1 MNHYSLRIMKLL
13 AIDTSTEACSAAL
26 SFDDQV
32 LSRYKLAPR
41 KHTELILPMIDDLVK
56 EADLSVTQLDGL
68 AFGRGPGAFT
78 GVRIATGVIQGIA
91 FGADLP
97 VAPVSS
103 LAALAQGCWR
113 DHKAKKVIS
122 AIDARMNEVYW
133 GYYQLEN
140 SLMTS
145 CVEEGICAA
154 DQVPLPEGD
163 DWYGAGTGWESYA
176 DLLASRLEGKI
187 SATSPQSYPHAIDII
202 DLAKRIFDQGKAVS
216 AEQVSPVYL
225 RDNVVG

>member
-1 MNHYSLRIMKLL
+1 MKLL

-26 SFDDQV
+26 SVDEQII
-32 LSRYKLAPR
+32 SRYELAPR
-41 KHTELILPMIDDLVK
+41 KHTELILPMIDDLMK
-56 EADLSVTQLDGL
+56 EADLAVSQLDGL

-113 DHKAKKVIS
+113 DQKAEKVIS

-133 GYYQLEN
+133 GCYQLEN
-140 SLMTS
+140 GVMTPDL
-145 CVEEGICAA
+145 EEGICAA
-154 DQVPLPEGD
+154 AQLPLPEGN
-163 DWYGAGTGWESYA
+163 DWYGTGTGWDSYA
-176 DLLASRLEGKI
+176 DQLNNRLAGKI
-187 SATSPQSYPHAIDII
+187 LATSPQAYPDAIDII
-202 DLAKRIFDQGKAVS
+202 TLAKQVFDQGKVVN

-225 RDNVVG
+225 RNNIVG

>member
-1 MNHYSLRIMKLL
+1 MKLL

-26 SFDDQV
+26 SVGGQV
-32 LSRYKLAPR
+32 ISRYELAPR
-41 KHTELILPMIDDLVK
+41 KHTELILPMIDDLMK
-56 EADLSVTQLDGL
+56 EAGLSVKQLDGL

-113 DHKAKKVIS
+113 DRKAEKVIS

-133 GYYQLEN
+133 GCYQLEN
-140 SLMTS
+140 GLMNP
-145 CVEEGICAA
+145 CLEEGICAA
-154 DQVPLPEGD
+154 DQIPLPEGN
-163 DWYGAGTGWESYA
+163 DWHGAGTGWESYA
-176 DLLASRLEGKI
+176 DQLADRLEGKT

-202 DLAKRIFDQGKAVS
+202 DLAKPIFDQGNAVS

>member
-1 MNHYSLRIMKLL
+1 MKLL

-26 SFDDQV
+26 SVGDQV
-32 LSRYKLAPR
+32 ISRYELAPR
-41 KHTELILPMIDDLVK
+41 KHTELILPMIDNLMK
-56 EADLSVTQLDGL
+56 EAGLSVKQLDGL

-103 LAALAQGCWR
+103 LAALALGCWR
-113 DHKAKKVIS
+113 DRKAEKVIS

-133 GYYQLEN
+133 GCYQLDN
-140 SLMTS
+140 GLMNP
-145 CVEEGICAA
+145 CLEEGLCAA
-154 DQVPLPEGD
+154 DQIPLPEGD
-163 DWYGAGTGWESYA
+163 DWHGTGTGWESYA
-176 DLLASRLEGKI
+176 DQLASRLAGKI

-202 DLAKRIFDQGKAVS
+202 DLAKPIFDQGNAVS

>member
-1 MNHYSLRIMKLL
+1 MKIL

-26 SFDDQV
+26 SVGDQV
-32 LSRYKLAPR
+32 ISRYELAPR
-41 KHTELILPMIDDLVK
+41 KHTQLILPMIDDLMK
-56 EADLSVTQLDGL
+56 EADLSATQLDGL

-113 DHKAKKVIS
+113 DHKVEKVIS
-122 AIDARMNEVYW
+122 AIDARMKEVYW
-133 GYYQLEN
+133 GHFLLEN
-140 SLMTS
+140 GLMIS
-145 CVEEGICAA
+145 SIEEGVCAA
-154 DQVPLPEGD
+154 DQLPLPEGG
-163 DWYGAGTGWESYA
+163 DWHGAGTGWESYA
-176 DLLASRLEGKI
+176 DQLDSRLAGKV
-187 SATSPQSYPHAIDII
+187 SGTSPQACPHAIDII
-202 DLAKRIFDQGKAVS
+202 DLARPIFDQGKAVS
-216 AEQVSPVYL
+216 AEEVSPVYL